1 MSLKWPSS
9 QAWCKSGLAP
19 LDWPAMRLVT
29 MLWSALADCSIEYGI
44 VSLSDA
50 EWADLHSQKTA
61 CSDYAMRCEWPRPS
75 RLLQQLLGRMCSMSS
90 CDC

>member
-1 MSLKWPSS
+1 MSLNWPSS
-9 QAWCKSGLAP
+9 QAWCKSGSAP

-29 MLWSALADCSIEYGI
+29 MLWSALADSSIGCGI

-61 CSDYAMRCEWPRPS
+61 CSDYASAVSGPA
-75 RLLQQLLGRMCSMSS
+75 SS
-90 CDC
+90 CCSSLQSHVLDVFM